1 MAPRLQIKSSM
12 TTRRIRRLTL
22 SLVALTLLVAA
33 PAWAEQPAGQLD
45 ALQAVFQRRSIR
57 VFDPKATVSDAQLGK
72 VIEAGWNTRT
82 LDGSQP
88 FEFITI
94 RDGKKLAELSGAT
107 RFAKWLAKAP
117 AAIAVV
123 VRTDESPRLF
133 KENGS
138 LAVLNM
144 YYKAQELGLGTVFQG
159 TANRTAMKKMLG
171 LGKNRH
177 LLSVIPVGVPRAKA
191 PKSPKRAELA
201 QTVWSG
207 KIGGSS
213 AKLFADT
220 KAKSASGR
228 NISAFLGSSYQQVDR
243 YADKQVDG
251 DTLRTAF
258 EAMRAAPSSKNRQ
271 PWRWVLVKDKKTKAR
286 IAKAA
291 KDRTLAD
298 APYIAVLAGAT
309 KPPPARFGSQLKH
322 DPHNS
327 FAKGTKLTHFFLQ
340 HDVALA
346 LGNLRLG
353 LESQGLG
360 ARVAT
365 FNSRSESK
373 VRAALSQGRPVS
385 KSRMHMVAAVGIGY
399 AAKTTT
405 RTVKPMPRR
414 RWTKR

>member
-1 MAPRLQIKSSM
+1 MAR
-12 TTRRIRRLTL
+12 TNRIIRSALAALLTL
-22 SLVALTLLVAA
+22 ALTAPFAA
-33 PAWAEQPAGQLD
+33 QAEQPAGQLD
-45 ALQAVFQRRSIR
+45 ALQAMLQRRSIR
-57 VFDPKATVSDAQLGK
+57 VFDPAGKVSDKQLGQ
-72 VIEAGWNTRT
+72 VIQAGWNTRT

-159 TANRTAMKKMLG
+159 TANRKAMKKMLG

-177 LLSVIPVGVPRAKA
+177 LLSVIPVGVPRNKA
-191 PKSPKRAELA
+191 PKSPKRASLE
-201 QTVWSG
+201 QTVWAG
-207 KIGGSS
+207 TIGGSS
-213 AKLFADT
+213 AKVFANT
-220 KAKSASGR
+220 EAKQKSGR
-228 NISAFLGSSYQQVDR
+228 NIGAFLGSSHQQVER
-243 YADKQVDG
+243 YANKKVDG
-251 DTLRTAF
+251 NTLRTAF
-258 EAMRAAPSSKNRQ
+258 EAMRSAPSSKNRQ
-271 PWRWVLVKDKKTKAR
+271 PWRWVLVKDKATKQR

-291 KDRTLAD
+291 KDKTLAD
-298 APYIAVLAGAT
+298 APYVAVLAGAT

-322 DPHNS
+322 DPHNNV
-327 FAKGTKLTHFFLQ
+327 AKGTKLTHFFLQ

-365 FNSRSESK
+365 FNARSESK

-399 AAKTTT
+399 AAKSST
-405 RTVKPMPRR
+405 RTVKPMPSR
-414 RWTKR
+414 RWSKR